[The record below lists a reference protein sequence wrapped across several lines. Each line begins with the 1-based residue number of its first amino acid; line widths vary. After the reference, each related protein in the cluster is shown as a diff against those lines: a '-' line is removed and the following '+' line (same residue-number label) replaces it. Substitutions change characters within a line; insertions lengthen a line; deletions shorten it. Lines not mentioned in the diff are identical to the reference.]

1 MNLPTVVSRE
11 MARRPQGSVGQ
22 GEGGDPGAG
31 IRFLRSPRRSSLA
44 KSASS
49 SSVIA
54 GLGHVQP
61 RAYVHDG

>member
-11 MARRPQGSVGQ
+11 MARRPQGPAGQ

-44 KSASS
+44 KS
-49 SSVIA
+49 
-54 GLGHVQP
+54 GLFLQL
-61 RAYVHDG
+61 